1 MEPSGIDMGD
11 YVERY
16 GGFTLE
22 VAVEQVMTGLKS
34 HYRVLRD
41 DEVALDWRLVSSQDT
56 WPTERHAAQRA
67 LDAARAAVEAELA
80 CAWPRMH

>member
-1 MEPSGIDMGD
+1 MEPNGIDMGD

-16 GGFTLE
+16 RGFTLE
-22 VAVEQVMTGLKS
+22 VAIEQVMTGLKS

-41 DEVALDWRLVSSQDT
+41 DEVALDWRLVSAEDT
-56 WPTERHAAQRA
+56 WPTERHAAQRT

-80 CAWPRMH
+80 CAWPRAH

>member
-1 MEPSGIDMGD
+1 MEPNGLDMGD

-16 GGFTLE
+16 RGFTLE

-41 DEVALDWRLVSSQDT
+41 SEIALDWRLLSVDDA
-56 WPTERHAAQRA
+56 WPTEQRAAQHA
-67 LDAARAAVEAELA
+67 LGAARAAVDAELL
-80 CAWPRMH
+80 CAWPREA